1 MTAQA
6 VLAIRPRAAVAAG
19 ERSLYA
25 PPLAATIAIAIA
37 IATAAAAE
45 AQLAR
50 GSRHRARVLAVG
62 HDRR

>member
-37 IATAAAAE
+37 TAAAAE